1 MSGTTVASIDGAQ
14 VPLAEARV
22 SILDRGFLYGD
33 SVFEVMRVHRGVAF
47 RQRAHLERLARSAE
61 SVFIE
66 LPVTV
71 EALATELRAALE
83 ASGLRDA
90 YVRLILTRGQGP
102 LTFDRRTA
110 SAPRRVVL
118 VAPLPELAQSLYTEG
133 VTAALVH
140 VSRPAVGSRSRGV
153 KASNY
158 LANLLALEEARSRGA
173 HDAILVEPDGMVT
186 EAASSNVFVVR
197 DGRVLTPR
205 LEAGILSGITRGV
218 VIERAGAL
226 GVPVEEGLVFPSD
239 LYRADEVFLT
249 SSVRELV
256 SVVRVDGREVGV
268 GAPGPVAARLREAY
282 RAEVRRETGG

>member
-1 MSGTTVASIDGAQ
+1 MFTT
-14 VPLAEARV
+14 L
-22 SILDRGFLYGD
+22 
-33 SVFEVMRVHRGVAF
+33 
-47 RQRAHLERLARSAE
+47 QRASAR
-61 SVFIE
+61 
-66 LPVTV
+66 
-71 EALATELRAALE
+71 
-83 ASGLRDA
+83 
-90 YVRLILTRGQGP
+90 
-102 LTFDRRTA
+102 RRCT
-110 SAPRRVVL
+110 
-118 VAPLPELAQSLYTEG
+118 
-133 VTAALVH
+133 
-140 VSRPAVGSRSRGV
+140 SRSNARL
-153 KASNY
+153 S
-158 LANLLALEEARSRGA
+158 ALEEARSRGA